1 MIVPYNLIASHSATD
16 FDCWVIYM
24 TGRTMQ
30 LKRRESR
37 VKQELDLL
45 LPCPPPILHERSKM
59 RVVPALV
66 YLLAGFLADGH
77 PTASAEPN
85 LYQLCDHRVFPEIK
99 PDAASA
105 IPKMEEADSQH
116 HEVLEQHFHTKVLIK
131 DREVHINNPFPGECF
146 STVHLFSDPL
156 TPLIRSHVH
165 RGWNVLH
172 GQDLEPNYLVARL
185 EHPVESATQITVTY
199 STGQNVYEDLVQ
211 GLQSFEPI
219 PEEALHPHGQL
230 TPGSPENH
238 YNDFVSHHAT
248 SRHGDAASHHS
259 GTHDGDVAPDHATP
273 RDGDTASHHSGTLDG
288 AAAPHHT
295 NFYDGD
301 ASSHHSNAELSDSDA
316 EESESKPNGADP
328 HYDDARDPAL
338 QEQFTYDYDTDS
350 DLDDAYSDDDH
361 FEDHHEHPQS
371 THRKDDVGAQGPHGD
386 HELRHTEPGLSL
398 AEHEI
403 SKSLRGGAGSQ
414 HSDTPRRKL
423 EFPTELKEGGSS
435 R

>member
-1 MIVPYNLIASHSATD
+1 
-16 FDCWVIYM
+16 
-24 TGRTMQ
+24 
-30 LKRRESR
+30 
-37 VKQELDLL
+37 
-45 LPCPPPILHERSKM
+45 M

-116 HEVLEQHFHTKVLIK
+116 HEVLEQHFHTKRGLHQQSV
-131 DREVHINNPFPGECF
+131 PGECF

-199 STGQNVYEDLVQ
+199 STGQNVYEDL
-211 GLQSFEPI
+211 PI

-371 THRKDDVGAQGPHGD
+371 THRKDDVGAKDLMATTSFAIPN
-386 HELRHTEPGLSL
+386 PGLVLLNTRS
-398 AEHEI
+398 AKAFAVMPEASTVIH
-403 SKSLRGGAGSQ
+403 RGANLNFQ
-414 HSDTPRRKL
+414 RN
-423 EFPTELKEGGSS
+423 
-435 R
+435 

>member
-1 MIVPYNLIASHSATD
+1 
-16 FDCWVIYM
+16 
-24 TGRTMQ
+24 
-30 LKRRESR
+30 
-37 VKQELDLL
+37 
-45 LPCPPPILHERSKM
+45 M

-116 HEVLEQHFHTKVLIK
+116 HEVLEQHFHTKRGLHQQSVS
-131 DREVHINNPFPGECF
+131 RRMFFN
-146 STVHLFSDPL
+146 VHLFSDPL

-211 GLQSFEPI
+211 GLQRQVTNFEPI

-361 FEDHHEHPQS
+361 FEDHHEHPQG

-414 HSDTPRRKL
+414 HSRYTAAQ
-423 EFPTELKEGGSS
+423 T
-435 R
+435 

>member
-1 MIVPYNLIASHSATD
+1 
-16 FDCWVIYM
+16 
-24 TGRTMQ
+24 
-30 LKRRESR
+30 
-37 VKQELDLL
+37 
-45 LPCPPPILHERSKM
+45 M

-131 DREVHINNPFPGECF
+131 DREVYINNPFPGECF

-211 GLQSFEPI
+211 GLQRQVTKFSFFFLHGHNSFECRGKHKGPVTMTNATTL
-219 PEEALHPHGQL
+219 PQRKGQHG
-230 TPGSPENH
+230 
-238 YNDFVSHHAT
+238 
-248 SRHGDAASHHS
+248 
-259 GTHDGDVAPDHATP
+259 
-273 RDGDTASHHSGTLDG
+273 
-288 AAAPHHT
+288 
-295 NFYDGD
+295 
-301 ASSHHSNAELSDSDA
+301 
-316 EESESKPNGADP
+316 
-328 HYDDARDPAL
+328 
-338 QEQFTYDYDTDS
+338 
-350 DLDDAYSDDDH
+350 
-361 FEDHHEHPQS
+361 
-371 THRKDDVGAQGPHGD
+371 
-386 HELRHTEPGLSL
+386 
-398 AEHEI
+398 
-403 SKSLRGGAGSQ
+403 
-414 HSDTPRRKL
+414 
-423 EFPTELKEGGSS
+423 
-435 R
+435 